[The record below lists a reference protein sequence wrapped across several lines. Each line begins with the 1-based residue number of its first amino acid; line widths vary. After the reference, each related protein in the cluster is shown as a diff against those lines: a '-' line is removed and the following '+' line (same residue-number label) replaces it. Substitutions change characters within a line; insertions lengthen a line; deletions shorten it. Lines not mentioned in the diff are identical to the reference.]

1 MSREDPET
9 VVLSVL
15 DERTVLDVAEF
26 ARACGTST
34 AIVEELVIEGL
45 VVRGPATDGF
55 TGDMVARVRRVL
67 SLQRAF
73 DAPLA
78 CAMVMLELLDEI
90 ERLRARLPP
99 SASAPPS
106 TAPRTD
112 V

>member
-1 MSREDPET
+1 MTALEVPAQLLGQMISPSP
-9 VVLSVL
+9 VVLAGAL
-15 DERTVLDVAEF
+15 GAFTVGLTGSIHCLLM
-26 ARACGTST
+26 CG
-34 AIVEELVIEGL
+34 
-45 VVRGPATDGF
+45 
-55 TGDMVARVRRVL
+55 
-67 SLQRAF
+67 
-73 DAPLA
+73 PLA